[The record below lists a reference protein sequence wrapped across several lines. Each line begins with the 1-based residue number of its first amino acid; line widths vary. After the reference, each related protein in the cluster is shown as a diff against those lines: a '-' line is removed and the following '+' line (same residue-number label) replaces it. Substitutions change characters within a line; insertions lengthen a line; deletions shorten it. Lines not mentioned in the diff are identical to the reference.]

1 MKQTIWKTIEEWLAV
16 VLMLIISLLIF
27 LIGYAA
33 ALVVLDAVPEA
44 SAEVIERY
52 PIAYVD
58 VNADSYLNVRKTP
71 GGELKHIQLQP
82 LEDVVILHT
91 DGDWA
96 LVIQERYMTAADM
109 NGHPLGWVH
118 LDYLSVYR
126 EYITPKAKEPVAATT
141 DPDVH

>member
-1 MKQTIWKTIEEWLAV
+1 MKAKVWREVEEWLAV
-16 VLMLIISLLIF
+16 VLMLIISLLLF
-27 LIGYAA
+27 VIGYAA
-33 ALVVLDAVPEA
+33 ALVALDAVPEA

-71 GGELKHIQLQP
+71 GGELKHIQLKP

-96 LVIQERYMTAADM
+96 LVIQLKYMTATDM
-109 NGHPLGWVH
+109 NGNPIGWVH
-118 LDYLSVYR
+118 RDYLSVYR
-126 EYITPKAKEPVAATT
+126 EYITPKTKEPVAATT

>member
-1 MKQTIWKTIEEWLAV
+1 MKQTTWKTIEEWLAV
-16 VLMLIISLLIF
+16 VLLLIIGLLISV
-27 LIGYAA
+27 IGYAA
-33 ALVVLDAVPEA
+33 ALVVMDAVPEA

-96 LVIQERYMTAADM
+96 LVIQLKYMDATDL
-109 NGHPLGWVH
+109 NGNPLGWVH
-118 LDYLSVYR
+118 RDYLSVYR
-126 EYITPKAKEPVAATT
+126 EYIVPKTKEPAAATT

>member
-1 MKQTIWKTIEEWLAV
+1 MKAKVWREVEEWLAV
-16 VLMLIISLLIF
+16 VLLLIISLLIF
-27 LIGYAA
+27 VIGYAA
-33 ALVVLDAVPEA
+33 ALVLLDAVPEA

-82 LEDVVILHT
+82 LEDVVVLHT

-96 LVIQERYMTAADM
+96 LVIQEKYMTATDL
-109 NGHPLGWVH
+109 NGNPLGWVH
-118 LDYLSVYR
+118 RDYLKVYR
-126 EYITPKAKEPVAATT
+126 EYIMPTTKEPAAATT